1 VREHPVDKTAAAH
14 QAKPT
19 RRFTRK
25 DRLALLF
32 IALWFL
38 SDAVFLV
45 SLLALGPILL
55 LPIVIGF
62 FLARFILLLLFAIL
76 YVKWSSVPAG

>member
-1 VREHPVDKTAAAH
+1 VDKTAAAH

-45 SLLALGPILL
+45 TLLTLGPTLL
-55 LPIVIGF
+55 IPIVLGF

-76 YVKWSSVPAG
+76 YVKGSSVPAG